1 MKESLRAGVS
11 LVNRVQVDRDRT
23 IGFMGE
29 EGRVYGTPY
38 LVRDIEMTCRQL
50 ILDHG
55 DAGED
60 SVGTDVSIKHLAPT
74 LLGMTA
80 EITATVQRG
89 GRAQDHLR
97 GRGQGRSR
105 PDLQRDARPFRG
117 RCRQDRGAPEGQGRQ
132 GRRRQSEIIAAGSPG
147 KPIKQARGRGCAPF
161 A

>member
-1 MKESLRAGVS
+1 MKESLRPGVS

-80 EITATVQRG
+80 EITATVSAVE
-89 GRAQDHLR
+89 GRKVVFEISAKDDLDQICSGSH
-97 GRGQGRSR
+97 GRFVVDVGKTVER
-105 PDLQRDARPFRG
+105 LKAKAAK
-117 RCRQDRGAPEGQGRQ
+117 GA
-132 GRRRQSEIIAAGSPG
+132 AAKS
-147 KPIKQARGRGCAPF
+147 K
-161 A
+161 

>member
-11 LVNRVQVDRDRT
+11 LVNRIQVDRDRT

-80 EITATVQRG
+80 EITATVSAVE
-89 GRAQDHLR
+89 GRKITFAVTAKDDLDQICSGTH
-97 GRGQGRSR
+97 GRFVVDVGKTVER
-105 PDLQRDARPFRG
+105 LKAK
-117 RCRQDRGAPEGQGRQ
+117 
-132 GRRRQSEIIAAGSPG
+132 AAKAAAAKS
-147 KPIKQARGRGCAPF
+147 K
-161 A
+161 